1 MLNCFDDSAELVDRV
16 GSYGCSV
23 RTQGKPEIGLANK
36 VSGKNVFDGDI
47 VDFTMNQVSQQ
58 FLVTRSLG
66 L

>member
-16 GSYGCSV
+16 GSYGSSV
-23 RTQGKPEIGLANK
+23 RAQGKPEIGLANK